1 MTNFIGEY
9 KIDDSMCDAL
19 IEHHRNSEKISG
31 KVGYKSVDKSQKDSK
46 DVHVNIYTNKLIKD
60 YINEIRSLARRY
72 CETYVWANRACPE
85 FDIREDFNIQYYPP
99 GGGFK
104 RWHYEQNFV
113 PDERTGADYTM
124 KRHLVFM
131 TYLND
136 VKDEGETEFFYQRR
150 FVEPRKGLTLIWPGG
165 WMHTHRGIPSPSQ
178 EKYIITGWI
187 SYV

>member
-9 KIDDSMCDAL
+9 RIDDSMCDAL

-31 KVGYKSVDKSQKDSK
+31 KVGYKDVDKSAKDSK

-113 PDERTGADYTM
+113 PDERTGADYTS

-131 TYLND
+131 TYLNN
-136 VKDEGETEFFYQRR
+136 VTDEGETEFFYQRR
-150 FVEPRKGLTLIWPGG
+150 FIEPRKGLTVIWPGG